1 MSAFDPKRTCG
12 AKARRSAFEGLVK
25 LPRSMHDLS
34 IGARPMFEALKKR
47 GWRGA
52 VGLITSYAFVLQ
64 AFLAY
69 SVASQAAVHGDSS
82 GAFFV
87 ICISDDTGARVD
99 VPGAPVQSTTHC
111 PICTLTASASLITP
125 DLVEL
130 PIRQPTSERYAPFI
144 SAQACLRF
152 HQSRSGLSRAP
163 PLHV

>member
-1 MSAFDPKRTCG
+1 MSG
-12 AKARRSAFEGLVK
+12 
-25 LPRSMHDLS
+25 
-34 IGARPMFEALKKR
+34 ALKKR

-52 VGLITSYAFVLQ
+52 VGLVASYALVLQ

-87 ICISDDTGARVD
+87 ICINDDIDARAEA
-99 VPGAPVQSTTHC
+99 PSAPVQPTTHC
-111 PICTLTASASLITP
+111 PTCTLTATAPLIVP

-130 PIRQPTSERYAPFI
+130 PLWQSSLKRWTPFL
-144 SAQACLRF
+144 SAQACIRF
-152 HQSRSGLSRAP
+152 HQARAGLSRAP

>member
-1 MSAFDPKRTCG
+1 
-12 AKARRSAFEGLVK
+12 
-25 LPRSMHDLS
+25 MHDLS

-99 VPGAPVQSTTHC
+99 APGAPVQPTTHC

-130 PIRQPTSERYAPFI
+130 PIVAAYLGALGTFLICASV
-144 SAQACLRF
+144 CLF
-152 HQSRSGLSRAP
+152 SSS
-163 PLHV
+163 HVRV

>member
-1 MSAFDPKRTCG
+1 
-12 AKARRSAFEGLVK
+12 
-25 LPRSMHDLS
+25 
-34 IGARPMFEALKKR
+34 MFEALKKR

-111 PICTLTASASLITP
+111 PICTLTASAS
-125 DLVEL
+125 
-130 PIRQPTSERYAPFI
+130 RQPTSERYAPFI

-163 PLHV
+163 PLYV

>member
-1 MSAFDPKRTCG
+1 
-12 AKARRSAFEGLVK
+12 
-25 LPRSMHDLS
+25 MHDLS

-52 VGLITSYAFVLQ
+52 VCLITSYAFVLQ

-99 VPGAPVQSTTHC
+99 APGTPVQSTTHC
-111 PICTLTASASLITP
+111 PICTLTASAPLIQP

-130 PIRQPTSERYAPFI
+130 PMWQLTSVGYAPFI

-163 PLHV
+163 PLLV